1 MLRNDSSKTTG
12 NPRARD
18 WMRDT
23 ERKRIISFWLSSSTC
38 VRPKQLEESVNTVS
52 RDSRGR
58 WEIREKR
65 SETVQWLLMP
75 L

>member
-1 MLRNDSSKTTG
+1 MLRNDSSKTIG

-23 ERKRIISFWLSSSTC
+23 EHKRIISFWLSSSTC

-58 WEIREKR
+58 WEKR

>member
-23 ERKRIISFWLSSSTC
+23 EHKRIISFCLSSSTC
-38 VRPKQLEESVNTVS
+38 VRPEQLEESVNTVS

-65 SETVQWLLMP
+65 SETVQRLLMI